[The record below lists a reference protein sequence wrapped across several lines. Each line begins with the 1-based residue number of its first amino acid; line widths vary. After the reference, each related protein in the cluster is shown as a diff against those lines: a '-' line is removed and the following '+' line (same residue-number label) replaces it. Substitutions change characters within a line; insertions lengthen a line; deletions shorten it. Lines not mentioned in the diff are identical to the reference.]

1 MESISR
7 FSTAST
13 AQNTHTLSQSS
24 RNFRRKTGTKR
35 KIQRQHKKCFCPPSH
50 VALLLYR
57 RSRCQCNI
65 PWAEVPFSSGPGP
78 KFSCT
83 GKEMRDQA
91 SWRERRS
98 YLCTGN
104 KKVAPLS
111 PFSLTQLS
119 PFLAM
124 SVPTL
129 LFASAATSTFRFDN
143 VRRRTI
149 VRRSNSAIVDANV
162 AINAT
167 ITRQRYC
174 TAQLQKLAPFFLMN
188 SYHAAKVT
196 VARRPLRGGSRD
208 VYNPQRGL

>member
-1 MESISR
+1 MW
-7 FSTAST
+7 
-13 AQNTHTLSQSS
+13 NLSQDS
-24 RNFRRKTGTKR
+24 
-35 KIQRQHKKCFCPPSH
+35 QPPQQHKILILSASLPEISDERQERSAKSN
-50 VALLLYR
+50 ANTRSASAR
-57 RSRCQCNI
+57 RHMLRWCQCNI